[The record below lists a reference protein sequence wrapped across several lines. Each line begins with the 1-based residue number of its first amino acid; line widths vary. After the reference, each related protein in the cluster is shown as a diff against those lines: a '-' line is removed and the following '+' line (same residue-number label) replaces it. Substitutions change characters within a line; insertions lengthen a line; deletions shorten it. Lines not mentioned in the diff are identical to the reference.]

1 MGFWGFGDEWAT
13 ITGYFHDGIG
23 AGGEASNAIVES
35 EEAAQGAGGIGIGE
49 GGGFV
54 GGKVARS

>member
-1 MGFWGFGDEWAT
+1 LQVIERTD

-23 AGGEASNAIVES
+23 ACGEAADAIVES